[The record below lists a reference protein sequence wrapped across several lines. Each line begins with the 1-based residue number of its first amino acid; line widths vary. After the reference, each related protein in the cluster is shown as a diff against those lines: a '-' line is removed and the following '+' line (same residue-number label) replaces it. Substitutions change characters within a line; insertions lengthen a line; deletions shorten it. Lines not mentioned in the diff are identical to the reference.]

1 MKEKKSYNLLITI
14 WLWVVLIGILPVLGR
29 NLLVSL
35 QFGMGVPAYYKVP
48 YALLILGG
56 LVYLCGYILLAC
68 KRKSGVWLVFLS
80 LPVAYALAQ
89 LDLYFFGLP
98 GSGSGGVMF
107 LVYVI
112 IPLLLNLVTVGLLF
126 LRRRGLSGW
135 DLLRNKALV
144 QLESGTDGLDT
155 QAGQVEEHGVE
166 GVGDHNR
173 PDGIDALHEGQEVV
187 QSVEKDRDQEGER

>member
-14 WLWVVLIGILPVLGR
+14 WLWVVLIGILPVMGR
-29 NLLVSL
+29 KLLVSL
-35 QFGMGVPAYYKVP
+35 QFGMGIPDYYKVP
-48 YALLILGG
+48 YLLLVLGG

-68 KRKSGVWLVFLS
+68 KRKPGVWLIFLS

-98 GSGSGGVMF
+98 GSGSGGIMF

-112 IPLLLNLVTVGLLF
+112 IPLLLNLVTAGLLF

-135 DLLRNKALV
+135 DLLRRREPVAEQPAEQPAEGK
-144 QLESGTDGLDT
+144 LEDLREEDDQADGGSGEGADED
-155 QAGQVEEHGVE
+155 AG
-166 GVGDHNR
+166 R
-173 PDGIDALHEGQEVV
+173 A
-187 QSVEKDRDQEGER
+187 

>member
-112 IPLLLNLVTVGLLF
+112 LPLLLNLVTAGLLF
-126 LRRRGLSGW
+126 LRRRGRVRAWTAGRSRPEG
-135 DLLRNKALV
+135 RNTQRHTSQPAGTLFEPFGDRRV
-144 QLESGTDGLDT
+144 RTDARILQARES
-155 QAGQVEEHGVE
+155 
-166 GVGDHNR
+166 
-173 PDGIDALHEGQEVV
+173 
-187 QSVEKDRDQEGER
+187 

>member
-112 IPLLLNLVTVGLLF
+112 FPLLLNLVTAGLLF
-126 LRRRGLSGW
+126 LRRRGLSGAEQPAEGKLE
-135 DLLRNKALV
+135 DLREEDDQADGG
-144 QLESGTDGLDT
+144 SGEGADED
-155 QAGQVEEHGVE
+155 AGC
-166 GVGDHNR
+166 
-173 PDGIDALHEGQEVV
+173 A
-187 QSVEKDRDQEGER
+187 

>member
-112 IPLLLNLVTVGLLF
+112 LPLLLNLVTAGLLF

-135 DLLRNKALV
+135 DLLRRREPAAEQPAEQPAEGK
-144 QLESGTDGLDT
+144 LEDLREEDDQADGGSGEGADED
-155 QAGQVEEHGVE
+155 AGC
-166 GVGDHNR
+166 
-173 PDGIDALHEGQEVV
+173 A
-187 QSVEKDRDQEGER
+187 

>member
-14 WLWVVLIGILPVLGR
+14 WLWVVLIGILPVMGR
-29 NLLVSL
+29 KLLVSL
-35 QFGMGVPAYYKVP
+35 QFGMGIPDYYKVP
-48 YALLILGG
+48 YLLLVLGG

-68 KRKSGVWLVFLS
+68 KRKPGVWLIFLS

-98 GSGSGGVMF
+98 GSGSGGIMF

-112 IPLLLNLVTVGLLF
+112 LPLLLNLVTAGLLF

-135 DLLRNKALV
+135 DLLRRREPVAEQPAEQPAEGK
-144 QLESGTDGLDT
+144 LEDLREEDDQADGGSGEGADED
-155 QAGQVEEHGVE
+155 AG
-166 GVGDHNR
+166 R
-173 PDGIDALHEGQEVV
+173 A
-187 QSVEKDRDQEGER
+187 